1 MTVNSDTASTSPD
14 HHPAS
19 ILDHFADLPDPRREQ
34 GRVHRLDEIV
44 FVATCAV
51 LCGAESWEQIA
62 DYAHSKID
70 WLTTFLTL
78 PGGVPSHD
86 TFGRVFGLLDPL
98 AFQRCSYTWM
108 TMLMRRQGVTP
119 VATDP
124 PELRPIAIDG
134 KAQRGSA
141 RRTVGRSALH
151 VVSAWAVEN
160 RLTLGQVATNAKSN
174 EITAIPELLELLDLK
189 GAVVTIDAMGCQK
202 EIAAAIVGEGGQYV
216 LAVKENQPHLSEDI
230 ERTFEEVL
238 DRGEP
243 GVDFNECQTEEVRS
257 GRQETPGQPHLQV
270 LGKSRVAAPKAR
282 KSSIL
287 ATQVLRESGVKDAVA
302 LGGRGKVFVPHT
314 QQLNLDYSY
323 PGRSRHHQRSPGP
336 SSPRTEVMSAP
347 SPSRVVMA
355 ALSVSS
361 RQDCGAGL
369 CRGGLCRRSAHGLAD
384 LQEMIQVR
392 PTSGQPHEHAP
403 RAGNHFGGHLDQS
416 GPPRAGE
423 TSSQGIALTPRVEEP
438 LAVRLVDRLRRQFG
452 RQAQLGGRGRG
463 LDHRVTQPHQQVQR
477 GCVQVEPEKVR
488 QEPVVAEAV
497 GLQFGLELFVP
508 VLALAPH
515 RVLVV
520 HRMRKDLTAGAVR
533 DH

>member
-160 RLTLGQVATNAKSN
+160 RLTLGQVATDAKSN

-202 EIAAAIVGEGGQYV
+202 EVAADVVGGGGEYV
-216 LAVKENQPHLSEDI
+216 LAVTENQPHLDEDI
-230 ERTFEEVL
+230 ERAYEEVSE
-238 DRGEP
+238 RGEP
-243 GVDFNECQTEEVRS
+243 GMDFTECQTEEVR
-257 GRQETPGQPHLQV
+257 
-270 LGKSRVAAPKAR
+270 
-282 KSSIL
+282 
-287 ATQVLRESGVKDAVA
+287 
-302 LGGRGKVFVPHT
+302 GGRRET
-314 QQLNLDYSY
+314 
-323 PGRSRHHQRSPGP
+323 
-336 SSPRTEVMSAP
+336 RTCCVITPPEGIRDARLWAGLTAIAMVISH
-347 SPSRVVMA
+347 REING
-355 ALSVSS
+355 VSS
-361 RQDCGAGL
+361 DEIRYSIGSAAGTAEDYLRWARGHWGIEIPQSDDPRSDNL
-369 CRGGLCRRSAHGLAD
+369 CLAGRAAYHRR
-384 LQEMIQVR
+384 
-392 PTSGQPHEHAP
+392 
-403 RAGNHFGGHLDQS
+403 
-416 GPPRAGE
+416 
-423 TSSQGIALTPRVEEP
+423 
-438 LAVRLVDRLRRQFG
+438 
-452 RQAQLGGRGRG
+452 
-463 LDHRVTQPHQQVQR
+463 
-477 GCVQVEPEKVR
+477 
-488 QEPVVAEAV
+488 
-497 GLQFGLELFVP
+497 
-508 VLALAPH
+508 
-515 RVLVV
+515 
-520 HRMRKDLTAGAVR
+520 
-533 DH
+533 